1 MAGTDVVE
9 EPYFELKASDYQ
21 SWAVAAGRG
30 KGPGCTLSSWLPL
43 VWPSE
48 DLEFSIDVRSNLSH
62 M

>member
-1 MAGTDVVE
+1 ME